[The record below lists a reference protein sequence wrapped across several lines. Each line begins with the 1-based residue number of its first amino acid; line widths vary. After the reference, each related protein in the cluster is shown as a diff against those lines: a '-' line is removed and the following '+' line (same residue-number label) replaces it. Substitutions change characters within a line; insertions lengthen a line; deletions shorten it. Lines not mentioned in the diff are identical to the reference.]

1 MTTPHA
7 PSAMDANIVQEASDL
22 IATFVDAG
30 CPRPASFR
38 WPIIDELTGIA
49 SNLHA
54 FAEHVEHASADR
66 FAAVA
71 NALLDAGVGAD
82 KVASVTRSVIA
93 ALAVTPAATPDT
105 AAAAAASASS
115 DAQSAEARAA

>member
-7 PSAMDANIVQEASDL
+7 PSALDANIVQEASDL
-22 IATFVDAG
+22 ISTFVDAG
-30 CPRPASFR
+30 CPLPKSFR

-93 ALAVTPAATPDT
+93 ALAVTPAATPDA
-105 AAAAAASASS
+105 AAAAAASS
-115 DAQSAEARAA
+115 DAQPAEARAA